1 MTEIHRPRSSS
12 DPTAPRGRIST
23 SAITWNSETDPSE
36 EWEIV
41 MAPHRSFAEPSPVTE
56 ENAFTPEQESELDSS
71 AQSHTE
77 ATTQTDVKRAA
88 KLQKFFGEDREM
100 ELQSLTNSN
109 DQIILEEN
117 RETEENGLESVS
129 VEERAKRKAQKLRK
143 FFGTDD
149 FQKAERATSSSSSVQ
164 VKRPLHVDFKWV
176 RFPYRVNSY

>member
-1 MTEIHRPRSSS
+1 
-12 DPTAPRGRIST
+12 
-23 SAITWNSETDPSE
+23 
-36 EWEIV
+36 

-56 ENAFTPEQESELDSS
+56 PNVLPPEQASDLANST
-71 AQSHTE
+71 QSIE
-77 ATTQTDVKRAA
+77 ATTQSDVKRAA